1 MSEIKI
7 KLKRKN
13 VKILKICWE
22 IKIII
27 QGQDL
32 RYL

>member
-7 KLKRKN
+7 KLKRKS
-13 VKILKICWE
+13 VKILEICWE
-22 IKIII
+22 IEIRI
-27 QGQDL
+27 QKQDL